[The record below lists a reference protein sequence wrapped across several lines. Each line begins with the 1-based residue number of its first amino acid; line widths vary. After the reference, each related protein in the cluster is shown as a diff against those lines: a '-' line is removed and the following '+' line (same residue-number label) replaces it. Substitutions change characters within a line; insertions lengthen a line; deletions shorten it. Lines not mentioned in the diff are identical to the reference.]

1 MFAIYKKEIN
11 TFFSSLIGY
20 IVIGVFLIYMS
31 LMLWVFPDTN
41 LLNSNYAT
49 LEPLFDLAPMIF
61 MFLIPAITM
70 RTLAEEKLNGT
81 IELLVTR
88 PLNDWEIVSGKFL
101 ACLSLVAFALLPT
114 LIYYISIY
122 QLGSPVGNID
132 TGATWGSYIGLLF
145 LGGVFVSI
153 GIFASSLTNNQIVS
167 FIIAT
172 FLCFVFYWGFD
183 FISRLPIFFGKID
196 DLVEMLGV
204 EYHYKSISRGIID
217 TRDVLY
223 FLSVITLFFVGTQVS
238 LESRKW

>member
-1 MFAIYKKEIN
+1 MFAIYNKEIN

-31 LMLWVFPDTN
+31 LMLWVFPDSN

-172 FLCFVFYWGFD
+172 FLCFIFYWGFD

>member
-31 LMLWVFPDTN
+31 LMLWVFPDSN

-88 PLNDWEIVSGKFL
+88 PLNDWEIVLGKFL
-101 ACLSLVAFALLPT
+101 ACLSLVGFALLPT

-172 FLCFVFYWGFD
+172 FLCFIFYWGFD